1 MAAINWLTDLKQA
14 LDRAQAENKAIL
26 LDFFNPN

>member
-1 MAAINWLTDLKQA
+1 MAAINWLTELEEA
-14 LDRAQAENKAIL
+14 LDRAKAENKAIL